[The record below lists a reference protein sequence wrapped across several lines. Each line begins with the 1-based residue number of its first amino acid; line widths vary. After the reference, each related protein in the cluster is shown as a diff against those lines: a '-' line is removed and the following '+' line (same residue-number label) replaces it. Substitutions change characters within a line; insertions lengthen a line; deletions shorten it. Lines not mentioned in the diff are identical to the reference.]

1 MKLVILDR
9 DGVINYDSD
18 AYIKSP
24 EEWHPIPGS
33 LEAIARMHREGFRI
47 VVASNQSGVGRGLFD
62 TDTLMRIHLK
72 MIDAVR
78 AKGGDIDAVFYCPH
92 TPDDDCECRKP
103 KPGLFVEIADRLK
116 VNLNGIWVVGDD
128 ERDVVAARA
137 VSARPA
143 FVRTGHGRR
152 TLRRKRLEGVPVF
165 DNLAAFADALLAGA
179 LPVDP

>member
-24 EEWHPIPGS
+24 EEWNPIPGS
-33 LEAIARMHREGFRI
+33 LEAIARLHREGFRI

-62 TDTLMRIHLK
+62 TDTLMKIHLK

-92 TPDDDCECRKP
+92 TPDDNCGCRKP
-103 KPGLFVEIADRLK
+103 KPGLFQEIADRLK
-116 VNLNGIWVVGDD
+116 VSLNGVWVVGDD
-128 ERDVVAARA
+128 ERDVIAARA
-137 VSARPA
+137 VAARPA

-152 TLRRKRLEGVPVF
+152 TLRKKQLEGVPVF
-165 DNLAAFADALLAGA
+165 DHLAAFADALLAGQ
-179 LPVDP
+179 LPADP